1 MFTSNLFFI
10 KALIFLENVLE
21 GFSMYGIPNANA
33 NSFSV
38 SCVLLKLQ
46 SLVLL
51 KLRSSN
57 FVIILLINQLG

>member
-1 MFTSNLFFI
+1 
-10 KALIFLENVLE
+10 
-21 GFSMYGIPNANA
+21 MYGIPNVDA
-33 NSFSV
+33 NSFSI
-38 SCVLLKLQ
+38 SCALLKLQ